1 MGPIL
6 RTIPVVVPDP
16 NGTLTTEPTFIELA
30 RFVGIEYEY
39 GSPR

>member
-6 RTIPVVVPDP
+6 RTIPVVVPDA
-16 NGTLTTEPTFIELA
+16 NGTLTTEPTFIALA